1 MDAFFAAV
9 EQRDQP
15 RLRGLPVAVAG
26 SSDRAVVVAASYEA
40 RRYGVRSA
48 LPLRLALRRCPEL
61 VVVPPRFDVYR
72 EVSLEVRAIFHRF
85 TPLVEPL
92 ALDEAYLD
100 VTEPLSGPPSGTLI
114 ARAIKTTIFRETRLT
129 ASAGV
134 ATGKFLAKV
143 ASGLQKPDG
152 LSVILPEQTDAFLA
166 ALPIEKFFGV
176 GPATLVKMHGAGIRT
191 GADMRARSAEELERL
206 FGKSGL
212 FFHAMALG
220 QDDRPVL
227 PNRERKSIGAET
239 TFEHDRQGV
248 DELDVTLVELSEQV
262 YQRLTR
268 AGSLARCV
276 TVKLRFADFRTI
288 TRSHTLEQPLHDL
301 DELVATA
308 RVLAFE
314 TPRPDEPVRLIGV
327 TLAQLAAPGT
337 VVFQP
342 RLEFPA

>member
-9 EQRDQP
+9 EQRDNP
-15 RLRGLPVAVAG
+15 SLRGRPVAVAG

-61 VVVPPRFDVYR
+61 VVVPPRFDAYR
-72 EVSLEVRAIFHRF
+72 EVSHEVRAIFGRF

-114 ARAIKTTIFRETRLT
+114 AKAIKATIQRETRLT

-134 ATGKFLAKV
+134 ATGKFLAKI
-143 ASGLQKPDG
+143 ASGLRKPDG
-152 LSVILPEQTDAFLA
+152 LSVILPEDSDAFLA
-166 ALPIEKFFGV
+166 ALPVDKFFGV
-176 GPATLVKMHGAGIRT
+176 GPATLVKMHQAGIRT
-191 GADMRARSAEELERL
+191 GADLRARDAEELERL
-206 FGKSGL
+206 FGKAGL
-212 FFHAMALG
+212 FFHAMARG

-239 TFEHDRQGV
+239 TFEHDRLGRA
-248 DELDVTLVELSEQV
+248 ELEGTLVELSELV
-262 YQRLTR
+262 FQRLTR
-268 AGSLARCV
+268 VGGLARNV

-288 TRSHTLEQPLHDL
+288 TRSHTLEQPLRGL
-301 DELVATA
+301 EELIATA

-314 TPRPDEPVRLIGV
+314 TERPDEPVRLIGV
-327 TLAQLAAPGT
+327 TLAQLAVPGT
-337 VVFQP
+337 MAYQP